1 MWLGSLVGMSRV
13 MFWVD
18 AGFGQGV
25 CFRRQWWLWV
35 AWFVLMLWLYDCLL
49 LVVKV

>member
-25 CFRRQWWLWV
+25 CFRRRGGCGWLG
-35 AWFVLMLWLYDCLL
+35 LC
-49 LVVKV
+49 